1 MRFLPNIFWTKNVKN
16 GHSGAVVA
24 LQSPRGL
31 ENLTKASVV
40 STSM

>member
-1 MRFLPNIFWTKNVKN
+1 MRFLPNIFWTKIVKK